1 MPEPLLGLAM
11 MLIDGGLAV
20 PFTGNL
26 GDVSCW
32 KAAAHETIEAR
43 IEGADRIP
51 LLGKLIPCVSVGV
64 HSLWVIVYKTEITL
78 ECLDHVSA
86 ESLHVVDRYICALGE
101 GGGVKGQ
108 EVGCADALFLEGG
121 KEVSIW
127 RCGKGGENGRE
138 VGHGG
143 IWKSYGRER
152 GFRWT
157 LWSSPPP
164 GVMCYRD

>member
-1 MPEPLLGLAM
+1 MI
-11 MLIDGGLAV
+11 LIDGGLAA
-20 PFTGNL
+20 PFAGNL
-26 GDVSCW
+26 SDISCW
-32 KAAAHETIEAR
+32 KAAAQETIEAR

-51 LLGKLIPCVSVGV
+51 LLGKLIPRVSEVGV
-64 HSLWVIVYKTEITL
+64 HSLWVIVYKTKITL
-78 ECLDHVSA
+78 ECLEHLSA
-86 ESLHVVDRYICALGE
+86 EPLHFVDRYICALGE

-108 EVGCADALFLEGG
+108 EVGCANALFLEGG

-127 RCGKGGENGRE
+127 RCRKGGENRRE

-143 IWKSYGRER
+143 IGKSYGRDR

-157 LWSSPPP
+157 LWSSAPE